1 MFLNLRIVG
10 ALVCMASLGAVLPE
24 QEGPAKPETK
34 PDELAAKLIRN
45 TVNQSTSEDPMV
57 SMIREMS
64 EVAERL
70 QVDFDP
76 GEQTQAQQQQV
87 SAKLDEA
94 IKAAAARRR
103 AQSQPD
109 PKQSADKRTMPSTKK
124 TETRASEKKQG
135 GEGQAKT
142 PANKTAEDKTASKHE
157 TKSDLPSTRRT
168 WGNLPQRD
176 REEFLQGAEEQS
188 LERFRHW
195 IDQYFRA
202 LQESN
207 R

>member
-1 MFLNLRIVG
+1 MFSNFRLLPILFGV
-10 ALVCMASLGAVLPE
+10 ASLGTRLPDE
-24 QEGPAKPETK
+24 ERPAKVESK

-57 SMIREMS
+57 AMIHEMS
-64 EVAERL
+64 EVAEKL
-70 QVDFDP
+70 QVNFDP
-76 GEQTQAQQQQV
+76 GEQTQAQQRQV
-87 SAKLDEA
+87 SERLDEA

-109 PKQSADKRTMPSTKK
+109 PKQSADKRTMPGTKK
-124 TETRASEKKQG
+124 QEPRTGQKKRA

-142 PANKTAEDKTASKHE
+142 PAERPAEQEAAAKHE
-157 TKSDLPSTRRT
+157 AKSDVPNTRRT

-176 REEFLQGAEEQS
+176 REEFLQGAEELS
-188 LERFRHW
+188 LERFRPW

>member
-1 MFLNLRIVG
+1 MDSHRLLFVLDCL
-10 ALVCMASLGAVLPE
+10 ALLGARLPE
-24 QEGPAKPETK
+24 EEHPAKSETK
-34 PDELAAKLIRN
+34 PDELAAKLIRD

-57 SMIREMS
+57 AMIREMS

-70 QVDFDP
+70 QVAFDP
-76 GEQTQAQQQQV
+76 GEQTQAQQRQV

-109 PKQSADKRTMPSTKK
+109 PKQSADKRTMPSTKNEK
-124 TETRASEKKQG
+124 RQGEKKQATED
-135 GEGQAKT
+135 GEAKAS
-142 PANKTAEDKTASKHE
+142 ANKSAADEISPKQEA
-157 TKSDLPSTRRT
+157 KSDLPGTRRT

-188 LERFRHW
+188 LERFRPW

>member
-1 MFLNLRIVG
+1 MFSHYLFLATVFYG
-10 ALVCMASLGAVLPE
+10 LSLGASSAEEE
-24 QEGPAKPETK
+24 QPAKTQTK

-45 TVNQSTSEDPMV
+45 TVNQSTSEDPMIAIV
-57 SMIREMS
+57 REMS

-103 AQSQPD
+103 AQSQSD
-109 PKQSADKRTMPSTKK
+109 PKQSADKRTMSATKK
-124 TETRASEKKQG
+124 QEARKTERKQAEGEAKSPAEKIA
-135 GEGQAKT
+135 EHE
-142 PANKTAEDKTASKHE
+142 TAAKHE
-157 TKSDLPSTRRT
+157 AKSDAPNTRRT

-188 LERFRHW
+188 LERFRPW